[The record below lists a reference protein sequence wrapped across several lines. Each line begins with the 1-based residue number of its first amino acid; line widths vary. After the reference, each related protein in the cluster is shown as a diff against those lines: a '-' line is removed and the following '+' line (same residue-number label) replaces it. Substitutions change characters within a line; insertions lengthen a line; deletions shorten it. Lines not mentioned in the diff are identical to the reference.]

1 MNLHINFL
9 KNALPTLDKLLALL
23 VNQIHV
29 MSEDVSR
36 INTLVRKALNDV
48 KKGIDQS
55 HGGGACL

>member
-9 KNALPTLDKLLALL
+9 KNTLPTLNKLLALL
-23 VNQIHV
+23 VNQIYL

-48 KKGIDQS
+48 EEGY
-55 HGGGACL
+55 